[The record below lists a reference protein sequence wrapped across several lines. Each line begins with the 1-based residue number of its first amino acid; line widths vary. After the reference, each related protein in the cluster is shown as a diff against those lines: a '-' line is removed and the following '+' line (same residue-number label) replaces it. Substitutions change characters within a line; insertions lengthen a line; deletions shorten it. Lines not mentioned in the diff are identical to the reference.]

1 MAADQPKCNHLEQ
14 HGSGSSCGFRDG
26 DCWSD
31 RGISAGQADMSEK
44 ELEKVWLTDCQID
57 EIAGRAAD
65 LAVNKLTED
74 AYKAVGK
81 SIVEK
86 MLWIVGVITVGL
98 YLWLKAKGVV
108 T

>member
-1 MAADQPKCNHLEQ
+1 MAADQPKCVHFEQ
-14 HGSGSSCGFRDG
+14 HGSGGGCQLRDG

-31 RGISAGQADMSEK
+31 RGVPAGQTDMSEEK
-44 ELEKVWLTDCQID
+44 LEKVWLTDCQID

-65 LAVNKLTED
+65 LAVKKLTED

-98 YLWLKAKGVV
+98 YLWLKEKGVV